1 MLARTL
7 EVLRIRGLRRPRQ
20 GLGRSPDPLQ
30 MPELS
35 LETVIRNYK
44 KHNIFGFSRLC
55 LPFGQ
60 RPRRGR

>member
-1 MLARTL
+1 MRTL

-44 KHNIFGFSRLC
+44 KHNIFGFSRLF
-55 LPFGQ
+55 LPF
-60 RPRRGR
+60 